1 MRTYTGPVGGGFV
14 PKGRLPLDSVTVILN
29 HPSMLFASPDSLI
42 AAAEEFCAGEHILP
56 VNGGASAQLTLRTFR
71 YYRSLGLVDAPGPE
85 GYGERHY
92 LQLIAIRILQAMGQP
107 LRRVQVLLQGR
118 SLDELRRVRTD
129 GLRDLK
135 RHAPAPSPRW
145 VSNAE
150 QWSAVPID
158 DEWLI
163 ISRSGRSL
171 SPELREQFRTLLRA
185 QVPTL

>member
-1 MRTYTGPVGGGFV
+1 MFFV
-14 PKGRLPLDSVTVILN
+14 SADALL
-29 HPSMLFASPDSLI
+29 
-42 AAAEEFCAGEHILP
+42 AAAEGFCAAERIQP
-56 VNGGASAQLTLRTFR
+56 ASGGASAQLTLRTFR

-85 GYGERHY
+85 GYGERHL

-107 LRRVQVLLQGR
+107 LRRIQVLLQGR
-118 SLDELRRVRTD
+118 SLDELRRIRTD

-150 QWSAVPID
+150 QWSAAPID